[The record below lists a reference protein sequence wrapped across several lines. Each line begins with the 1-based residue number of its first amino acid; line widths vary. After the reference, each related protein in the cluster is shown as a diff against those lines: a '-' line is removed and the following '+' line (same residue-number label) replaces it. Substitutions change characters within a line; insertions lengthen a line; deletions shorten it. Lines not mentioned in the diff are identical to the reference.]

1 MKDID
6 ILYNLNKQYLEPI
19 YDSCKSFY
27 KKAYIE
33 NDNTLYSYDT
43 KVAEF
48 IDGKPII
55 YNMESKT
62 TIRHIKEFL
71 LQYKIE
77 VISTKQIK
85 EDYYK

>member
-1 MKDID
+1 MKNMN
-6 ILYNLNKQYLEPI
+6 ILHGLNEQYLEPI

-27 KKAYIE
+27 KKAYIKK
-33 NDNTLYSYDT
+33 NTLYSYDT

-48 IDGKPII
+48 VGGKPII
-55 YNMESKT
+55 YNMESRT

-71 LQYKIE
+71 LQYGFE